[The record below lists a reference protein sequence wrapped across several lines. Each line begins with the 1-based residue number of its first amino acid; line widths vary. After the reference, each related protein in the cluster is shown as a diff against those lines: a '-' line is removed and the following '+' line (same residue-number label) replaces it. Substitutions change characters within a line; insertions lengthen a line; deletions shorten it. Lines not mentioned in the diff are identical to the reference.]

1 MASDAII
8 EGCGKCLAEARAAKS
23 LTVAAV
29 AEQLKFGTH
38 QIEAM
43 EAEDWDRFPSRA
55 TLRGFLRAYGQHL
68 GLDPASLFVVAE
80 SAVAAADPLTPTTTG
95 IRFAGNGVRIWLVVI
110 PVIAAAFFALVMG
123 LYAWLSQGADE
134 PLLTEPVVDVVPA
147 VTPPDPSAIA
157 AVVPAAST
165 PAAASTPVAASTP
178 AVAPATQPVAEAPAA
193 PQLAAPVRAPA
204 AKTSVTPSALPKAS
218 GLVFTTTA
226 DAWIEVTDATNQRVR
241 RLARVGES
249 TRIEGLP
256 PYKLVVGNAAH
267 VSLQY
272 NNRAIDLKPFI
283 GEKVARLT
291 LE

>member
-1 MASDAII
+1 MSEVII
-8 EGCGKCLAEARAAKS
+8 EGCGKHLSEARAAMKLS
-23 LTVAAV
+23 IAEVAA
-29 AEQLKFGTH
+29 QLKLSVA

-43 EAEDWDRFPSRA
+43 ESENWQRLPSRA
-55 TLRGFLRAYGQHL
+55 ALRGFLRAYAQHL
-68 GLDPASLFVVAE
+68 GLDPASLFVAAE
-80 SAVAAADPLTPTTTG
+80 TVVIDDPMTPSTTG
-95 IRFAGNGVRIWLVVI
+95 IRFAGNGARIWLVVI
-110 PVIAAAFFALVMG
+110 PVVAVLFFALVMG

-134 PLLTEPVVDVVPA
+134 PLRAEPPTEVSSVQTNPETSTGLASP
-147 VTPPDPSAIA
+147 A
-157 AVVPAAST
+157 AVVPVTPTPAPVPVT
-165 PAAASTPVAASTP
+165 PAAAEVPVAPQPP
-178 AVAPATQPVAEAPAA
+178 APVPAPVSIPVAKA
-193 PQLAAPVRAPA
+193 
-204 AKTSVTPSALPKAS
+204 SVTPSALPSTLPKGR

-249 TRIEGLP
+249 TRIEGTP

-267 VSLQY
+267 VRLQY